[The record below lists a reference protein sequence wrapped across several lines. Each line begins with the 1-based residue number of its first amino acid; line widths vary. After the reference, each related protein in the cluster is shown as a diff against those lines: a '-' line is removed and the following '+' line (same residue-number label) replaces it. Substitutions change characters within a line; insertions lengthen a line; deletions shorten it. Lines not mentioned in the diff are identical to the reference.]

1 MNQLLSRSILIIF
14 FLITLVTG
22 INGQTEL
29 PEILEKNSLKEQ
41 LNFIEE
47 RTRIYENYRA
57 IREDMFQKIKANIT
71 DTLSATKRKIADQNF
86 TTAILNNTID
96 SLRASN
102 EASKAGLEEST
113 RTKNSINVLGLQ
125 VNKTTYNS
133 IMWTILTG
141 LLALLVIGFLYFKH
155 NLSVTHNTKKEFSEL
170 KIEFENY
177 RKTTREAREKASM
190 EHFKEIQRIKGG

>member
-1 MNQLLSRSILIIF
+1 MNQLLSRSTLIIF
-14 FLITLVTG
+14 LLITLITN

-29 PEILEKNSLKEQ
+29 PDVLKNNTMKEQ
-41 LNFIEE
+41 MDFIEE

-57 IREDMFQKIKANIT
+57 IREDMFQKIKANIS
-71 DTLSATKRKIADQNF
+71 DTLSAAKRKIADLNY

-102 EASKAGLEEST
+102 EATKAGLEEST

-133 IMWTILTG
+133 LMWTILTG

-155 NLSVTHNTKKEFSEL
+155 NLSVTNSTKKEYSEL

>member
-1 MNQLLSRSILIIF
+1 MNQLLSRSILILF
-14 FLITLVTG
+14 FLITLIIS

-29 PEILEKNSLKEQ
+29 PEILNKSSLKEQ

-71 DTLSATKRKIADQNF
+71 DTLSAAKRKIADQNF

-102 EASKAGLEEST
+102 EATKAGLEEST

-155 NLSVTHNTKKEFSEL
+155 NLSVTHNTKKEYSEL
-170 KIEFENY
+170 KVEFENY

>member
-1 MNQLLSRSILIIF
+1 M
-14 FLITLVTG
+14 
-22 INGQTEL
+22 
-29 PEILEKNSLKEQ
+29 KEQ
-41 LNFIEE
+41 MDFIEE

-57 IREDMFQKIKANIT
+57 IREDMFQKIKANIS
-71 DTLSATKRKIADQNF
+71 DTLSAAKRKIADLNY

-102 EASKAGLEEST
+102 EATKAGLEEST

-133 IMWTILTG
+133 LMWTILTG

-155 NLSVTHNTKKEFSEL
+155 NLSVTNSTKKEYSEL